1 MTDFH
6 NGGRVST
13 QNKTHKF
20 NIIHG
25 FMDGYEVCRVLAEV
39 CTVEEKVVEFSYLV
53 MFVSLS
59 PCRNS
64 GVVVMCCL

>member
-13 QNKTHKF
+13 QNKSHKF

-39 CTVEEKVVEFSYLV
+39 CTVEEKVVEFSYL
-53 MFVSLS
+53 M
-59 PCRNS
+59 
-64 GVVVMCCL
+64 

>member
-64 GVVVMCCL
+64 GVVIM